1 MVFKSDHQF
10 GENYVEPSITIV
22 TDEEDIE
29 DVDITYEVDGSATSI
44 TIVNEN
50 GETSTL
56 E

>member
-1 MVFKSDHQF
+1 MFVKINGVDK
-10 GENYVEPSITIV
+10 EAIV